1 MTSFRHSV
9 ELVPKLYSLSSMNF
23 SSFYYIYHWIF
34 YLSSGISLVLGSISF
49 FQPLPLT
56 KKLVMACKSFLYFI
70 RWRWLVGWWWS
81 GYFACLFSSEKILN
95 DDFFFLPGVVSA
107 IFLSFLFF
115 FYSFH
120 TIPEITTL
128 FPSDIFLQRVLV

>member
-23 SSFYYIYHWIF
+23 SSFYIIGYFIYHRVFLSFLVVF
-34 YLSSGISLVLGSISF
+34 YF

-107 IFLSFLFF
+107 IFLFF
-115 FYSFH
+115 FIYFYSFH